1 MTFYSTIFLGTYPV
15 INTGMGKFDC
25 YQHAASFV
33 FPSNYNQ
40 FSTIQKLYLLDIFNS
55 PQVYT

>member
-55 PQVYT
+55 P